1 MCATCYPLCVLK
13 PITMKAFIY
22 CRKSSEDK
30 DRQVQS
36 IEDQKKIMLELAN
49 QHGLEVVKIFEES
62 RSAKSAGRPQF
73 SEMLDRVQKGEAQI
87 LLSWKLDRIA
97 RNFFDGGNIIGLLQ
111 QEVIQKII
119 TSDREY
125 LPTDNVLMMSVEFG
139 MANQFLLDLSK
150 NVKRGNR
157 SKWEKGWIT
166 TPPPLGYINNIIEKT
181 IIPDEERFHLVRK
194 VWDLMLTGAYS
205 PAQIAKIAANK
216 WGLTTRRKRVVG
228 KPVSRSTIYG
238 ILSNTFYYGEFT
250 VCGEMYQG
258 AHEPMITRE
267 EFNHVQ
273 KLLGERSRNTRPSK
287 KTFPFTGLL
296 HCGECGCHITA
307 EEKSKFVKNEN
318 KLKNYIYYRCTKKR
332 NAKLTN
338 PCSQKSISKN
348 EMDKQIS
355 DFLSQ
360 IQISERLFIWAK
372 NHLAKQTDHEI
383 KTREKVKSNLQK
395 QLAGCTSRLDNLLK
409 LKISSENID
418 NELLSNEEFKQQK
431 NEIVADRSKFQ
442 KELDDLDTRQD
453 NWIDLTLKTLDFCK
467 VAKKKFENGTDTDK
481 RLILAC
487 LGSNLT
493 LKDRKLEIQPRKV
506 FQAVGEWSKQSRLRP
521 EKLAP
526 SKDYKNSEKAALKES
541 SKLWQAREDLN
552 PCFRFWRPAC

>member
-1 MCATCYPLCVLK
+1 
-13 PITMKAFIY
+13 MKYFIY
-22 CRKSSEDK
+22 CRKSSEDSG
-30 DRQVQS
+30 RQVQS
-36 IEDQKKIMLELAN
+36 IGDQKKILTELAEA
-49 QHGLEVVKIFEES
+49 QDYEVVHVFQES
-62 RSAKSAGRPQF
+62 ASAKQPGRPKF
-73 SEMLDRVQKGEAQI
+73 NEMMQRINKGEAQGLI
-87 LLSWKLDRIA
+87 CWALDRCS
-97 RNFFDGGNIIGLLQ
+97 RNPVDSASISWALQQNIIQ
-111 QEVIQKII
+111 HII
-119 TSDREY
+119 TPERKYYPS
-125 LPTDNVLMMSVEFG
+125 DNVLMMSVELG

-157 SKWEKGWIT
+157 SKWDKGWIT

-194 VWDLMLTGAYS
+194 IWDLMLTGAYN

-216 WGLTTRRKRVVG
+216 WGLTTRRKRVLG
-228 KPVSRSTIYG
+228 KPVSRSTVYS
-238 ILSNTFYYGEFT
+238 ILNSTFYYGEFT
-250 VCGEMYQG
+250 ACGEVYQG

-296 HCGECGCHITA
+296 HCGECGCQITA
-307 EEKSKFVKNEN
+307 EEKSKFVKSEA

-332 NAKLTN
+332 NAKLAI
-338 PCSQKSISKN
+338 PCSQKSINKSELN
-348 EMDKQIS
+348 EQVA

-360 IQISERLFIWAK
+360 IQISERLFTWAK

-383 KTREKVKSNLQK
+383 ETREKVKSNLQK

-431 NEIVADRSKFQ
+431 NEIVADRSKLQ
-442 KELDDLDTRQD
+442 RELDDLDARQD
-453 NWIDLTLKTLDFCK
+453 GWIDLTLKTLDFCK
-467 VAKKKFENGTDTDK
+467 IAKSKFENGTDTDK

-487 LGSNLT
+487 LGSNLI

-506 FQAVGEWSKQSRLRP
+506 FEVIGEWANQSRLSPRG
-521 EKLAP
+521 LAP
-526 SKDYKNSEKAALKES
+526 SKSDKKGEKATLKGS
-541 SKLWQAREDLN
+541 CKIWQAQKDLN
-552 PCFRFWRPAC
+552 PHLRFWKPTC

>member
-1 MCATCYPLCVLK
+1 
-13 PITMKAFIY
+13 MKAFIY

-30 DRQVQS
+30 DRQIQS
-36 IEDQKKIMLELAN
+36 IDDQKKVMLELAK
-49 QHGLEVVKIFEES
+49 QHDLEIVKIFEES

-73 SEMLDRVQKGEAQI
+73 SAMIDKVQKGEASI
-87 LLSWKLDRIA
+87 ILSWKLDRLA

-111 QEVIQKII
+111 QGMIQKII
-119 TSDREY
+119 TNDREY
-125 LPTDNVLMMSVEFG
+125 LPTDNVLMMAVEFG
-139 MANQFLLDLSK
+139 MANQFLQDLSK

-157 SKWEKGWIT
+157 SKWDKGWIT

-194 VWDLMLTGAYS
+194 IWDLMLTGAYN

-216 WGLTTRRKRVVG
+216 WGLKTRRKRVLG
-228 KPVSRSTIYG
+228 KPISRSTIYS
-238 ILSNTFYYGEFT
+238 ILNNTFYYGEFT
-250 VCGEMYQG
+250 ACGEVYQG

-296 HCGECGCHITA
+296 HCGECGCQITA
-307 EEKSKFVKNEN
+307 EEKSKFVKSES

-332 NAKLTN
+332 NAKLAS
-338 PCSQKSISKN
+338 PCSQKSINKS
-348 EMDKQIS
+348 ELDKQVA

-360 IQISERLFIWAK
+360 IQISERLFTWAK
-372 NHLAKQTDHEI
+372 NHLSKQTDNEI
-383 KTREKVKSNLQK
+383 ETREKVKSNLQK
-395 QLAGCTSRLDNLLK
+395 QLTGCTSRLDNLLK

-431 NEIVADRSKFQ
+431 NEIVDDRSKFQ
-442 KELDDLDTRQD
+442 RELDNLDARQD
-453 NWIDLTLKTLDFCK
+453 GWIDLTLKTLDFCK
-467 VAKKKFENGTDTDK
+467 IAKKKFENGTDTDK

-506 FQAVGEWSKQSRLRP
+506 FEAVGEWANQSRMNP
-521 EKLAP
+521 ERLAP
-526 SKDYKNSEKAALKES
+526 SKGDKKGEKVSLKGS
-541 SKLWQAREDLN
+541 CKFWQAQKDSN
-552 PCFRFWRPAC
+552 PHLRFWKPTC